1 VVTETTDPP
10 AVETNPEWRT
20 WVVVLALAMLFGV
33 MEAAQLR
40 LGSSVLGQGI
50 PFTVALGRVL
60 PYWALAAVVMLAI
73 VAIARRFRVSQ
84 FLLKPNLPLV
94 AAMATGFA
102 ILALAGRAL
111 LATTD
116 SRTGAVLR
124 PTPLQLFQN
133 YFPLDLLTYTAFLGS
148 LYAFHYYREARRREI
163 TASQLQA
170 SLAEAHLGGLEARI
184 DPEFLLTTLNDIS
197 TLASQGL
204 QKPVIEMLGRLSE
217 VLRAALSDERPEEIP
232 LQQELTLLDGYV
244 KMSGSPLSRRDEI
257 HIDVPP
263 DVLGALVPRML
274 LPTLAERIL
283 RRGEDEPNDACRV
296 GVRAIRHDDGLRVE
310 LSVALREPVANREW
324 PDQEIDFDCVREQL
338 QRLYGRTQSI
348 ELTTRDTG
356 VLAVMVVPF
365 RAALAGESTATA

>member
-1 VVTETTDPP
+1 MELELHHHHLQD
-10 AVETNPEWRT
+10 
-20 WVVVLALAMLFGV
+20 VLSVHVHHQVGGV
-33 MEAAQLR
+33 
-40 LGSSVLGQGI
+40 
-50 PFTVALGRVL
+50 
-60 PYWALAAVVMLAI
+60 
-73 VAIARRFRVSQ
+73 
-84 FLLKPNLPLV
+84 
-94 AAMATGFA
+94 
-102 ILALAGRAL
+102 
-111 LATTD
+111 D
-116 SRTGAVLR
+116 
-124 PTPLQLFQN
+124 
-133 YFPLDLLTYTAFLGS
+133 LDE
-148 LYAFHYYREARRREI
+148 H
-163 TASQLQA
+163 
-170 SLAEAHLGGLEARI
+170 AEHR
-184 DPEFLLTTLNDIS
+184 
-197 TLASQGL
+197 
-204 QKPVIEMLGRLSE
+204 
-217 VLRAALSDERPEEIP
+217 EEIP

-257 HIDVPP
+257 HIDVSP

-324 PDQEIDFDCVREQL
+324 PDQEIDVDCVREQL